1 MSAIQAA
8 SVRETY
14 ELMKAKLH
22 KVVPDVEL
30 VLKAELVYEI
40 NRLKVEKDA
49 IILGHNYMEPALFHT
64 IPDFVGDSLA
74 LSRMAAQTEKSI
86 IISTHILEEVD
97 AICTR
102 AMVISGGRVVA
113 DGTPVELE
121 QLSRHYNAVAVRL
134 EDEADTDAVK
144 SALER
149 IDGALSV
156 EANKYSGLLTVYPK
170 DGASLIGEVGQVMR
184 SGRWRVA
191 EIRVERGHLD
201 EVFRRITQA

>member
-86 IISTHILEEVD
+86 IIF
-97 AICTR
+97 C
-102 AMVISGGRVVA
+102 G
-113 DGTPVELE
+113 VEFM
-121 QLSRHYNAVAVRL
+121 A
-134 EDEADTDAVK
+134 
-144 SALER
+144 
-149 IDGALSV
+149 
-156 EANKYSGLLTVYPK
+156 
-170 DGASLIGEVGQVMR
+170 
-184 SGRWRVA
+184 
-191 EIRVERGHLD
+191 
-201 EVFRRITQA
+201 